1 MFCGGHQGVLG
12 KPQMEPLTESL
23 GCFTEHAC
31 RLLPEAAPGWSPGTG
46 TVTWAGT
53 RGLLDLDRTANS
65 KSIGQVAAPEASRWE
80 SQEEPPSRLPCCL
93 VPAASHR
100 P

>member
-46 TVTWAGT
+46 TVTLG
-53 RGLLDLDRTANS
+53 RDPGS
-65 KSIGQVAAPEASRWE
+65 PGP
-80 SQEEPPSRLPCCL
+80 
-93 VPAASHR
+93 
-100 P
+100 